1 MRPYEV
7 VPGSLSATEWQN
19 TLEFCRRP
27 VHWLEGQKISIFEA
41 RAYGFRQEGA
51 LRDNVGE
58 DRPRRNMTA
67 MSTMENKSSAVGQDS
82 GMGVS
87 K

>member
-41 RAYGFRQEGA
+41 RAYGFGKRA
-51 LRDNVGE
+51 R
-58 DRPRRNMTA
+58 
-67 MSTMENKSSAVGQDS
+67 
-82 GMGVS
+82 
-87 K
+87 